1 MTITLSDKEKE
12 ILCYA
17 LMYFNSHLEFSRL
30 TSKIKDKKLDDK
42 LDKESIMYEDSAKAL
57 IQRLNSLGRT

>member
-17 LMYFNSHLEFSRL
+17 LMYFNSHLEFFRL
-30 TSKIKDKKLDDK
+30 TSKIEDKI
-42 LDKESIMYEDSAKAL
+42 DKESIIYEDEVKAL
-57 IQRLNSLGRT
+57 LQRLSSSGRI

>member
-30 TSKIKDKKLDDK
+30 TSKIDDK
-42 LDKESIMYEDSAKAL
+42 LDKESIIYEDEVKVL
-57 IQRLNSLGRT
+57 LQRLNSSGRI

>member
-30 TSKIKDKKLDDK
+30 TSKTEDKI
-42 LDKESIMYEDSAKAL
+42 DKESIIYEDEVKAL
-57 IQRLNSLGRT
+57 LQRLSSSGRI

>member
-12 ILCYA
+12 IMCYA

-30 TSKIKDKKLDDK
+30 TSKTNDKK
-42 LDKESIMYEDSAKAL
+42 LDKESIIYEDNAKAL
-57 IQRLNSLGRT
+57 LQRLSSLGRT

>member
-1 MTITLSDKEKE
+1 MDITLSDKEKE

-30 TSKIKDKKLDDK
+30 TSEIDDKK
-42 LDKESIMYEDSAKAL
+42 LDKESIIYEDEVKVL
-57 IQRLNSLGRT
+57 LQRLNSLGRT